1 MSCRSRSILMAMI
14 GIILGVAVSEAI
26 QAQTKPPI
34 YVVTEIN
41 VKNPQAFGKEYAP
54 MAQASIKA
62 AGGHAL
68 ARGGSGGAGALRI
81 IPIEGPTPKRVALL
95 EFADMQSLEAWRNS
109 EAYKTARTIGD
120 KYATFKSYAIEGFR
134 K

>member
-14 GIILGVAVSEAI
+14 GIVLGVAVSEAI

-54 MAQASIKA
+54 KAQASIKA
-62 AGGHAL
+62 AGGHPL
-68 ARGGSGGAGALRI
+68 ARGGSGGAGALRNAMSH
-81 IPIEGPTPKRVALL
+81 R
-95 EFADMQSLEAWRNS
+95 S
-109 EAYKTARTIGD
+109 
-120 KYATFKSYAIEGFR
+120 
-134 K
+134 